1 MSPPPALKGS
11 QATSMLKKCSET
23 YSIPQTG
30 WRRGE
35 SIQEMLKKVKARRA
49 LIALPDAGVSPEI
62 PREQSLA
69 SFFFFFLTFTDLQ
82 VLSNSTSEKKKK
94 GLVLFLFYIILHFSP

>member
-1 MSPPPALKGS
+1 
-11 QATSMLKKCSET
+11 MLKKCSET

-30 WRRGE
+30 SRRGE
-35 SIQEMLKKVKARRA
+35 SIQEMLKKVKARRL

-69 SFFFFFLTFTDLQ
+69 SFFNIYRLATPFK
-82 VLSNSTSEKKKK
+82 V
-94 GLVLFLFYIILHFSP
+94 YI